1 MTVRLLGKFR
11 DYRKTFQRDT
21 RGTSA
26 IEFAIIAPLLIGIV
40 VAIGDV
46 TNISYGASNMQ
57 SAVRAGIQYAL
68 KGGTD
73 APTAQSQADS
83 AWTMKP
89 SGATIA
95 ASKACKCAGLSVD
108 CALPCPDL
116 TSPQMFMTVTATAS
130 FGGNYIRI
138 SKTATET
145 VRVR

>member
-1 MTVRLLGKFR
+1 MTILLGKFR
-11 DYRKTFQRDT
+11 HFQRALQRDT

-26 IEFAIIAPLLIGIV
+26 VEFAIIAPLLIGIV

-73 APTAQSQADS
+73 APTAQSQADA
-83 AWTMKP
+83 AWTLKP

-95 ASKACKCAGLSVD
+95 ASKACTCAGLATD
-108 CALPCPDL
+108 CALLCPSL
-116 TSPQMFMTVTATAS
+116 ARPNMYMTVTATAS